1 MDRLEAM
8 RVFLAVAEASSFNAA
23 ARRLGVS
30 PAAATRAVAALEE
43 RLGARLL
50 HRTTRAVRLSE
61 AGAHYLADCRR
72 ILHEVEE
79 AEAAASGAHTEPR
92 GTLAITAPAMFG
104 RRHVAP
110 VAIDFLAR
118 HPEIT
123 LRTMLVDRV
132 VDLIDEGI
140 DVAVRIAHLPDSS
153 LNATRVGA
161 VRRVVCG
168 APAYLAQHGM
178 PERPVDLLRHR
189 IIRFAPG
196 VAPPGWTFHR
206 GTRTETVN
214 PPARLIVN
222 TAEVAI
228 AAAVAGQGL
237 TRVLSYQAAPEIRAG
252 WLRVVLEAFEPLPIP
267 IHVVHREARVTSGR
281 VRAFVD
287 FAVARLRADR
297 SMAI

>member
-123 LRTMLVDRV
+123 LRTLLVDRV

-168 APAYLAQHGM
+168 APAYLAEHGT

-189 IIRFAPG
+189 IITFAPG
-196 VAPPGWTFHR
+196 VAPPGWTFYR

-252 WLRVVLEAFEPLPIP
+252 RLRVVLDAFEPPPIP

>member
-123 LRTMLVDRV
+123 LRTLLVDRV

-168 APAYLAQHGM
+168 APAYLAEHGT

-189 IIRFAPG
+189 IITFAPG
-196 VAPPGWTFHR
+196 VAPPGWTFYQ

-252 WLRVVLEAFEPLPIP
+252 RLRVVLDAFEPPPIP
-267 IHVVHREARVTSGR
+267 IHVIHREARVTSGR

-287 FAVARLRADR
+287 FAVARLRTDR

>member
-123 LRTMLVDRV
+123 LRTLLVDRV

-168 APAYLAQHGM
+168 APAYLAEHGT

-189 IIRFAPG
+189 IITFAPG

-252 WLRVVLEAFEPLPIP
+252 RLRVVLDAFEPPPIP
-267 IHVVHREARVTSGR
+267 IHVIHREARVTSGR

-287 FAVARLRADR
+287 FAVARLRTDR

>member
-8 RVFLAVAEASSFNAA
+8 RVFVKVAEASSFNAA

-118 HPEIT
+118 HPEVT
-123 LRTMLVDRV
+123 LRTLLVDRV

-168 APAYLAQHGM
+168 APAYLAEHGM

-189 IIRFAPG
+189 IITFAPG

-252 WLRVVLEAFEPLPIP
+252 RLRVVLDAFEPPPIP